1 MDLSSND
8 LEEYVEKLENLF
20 LIEKSNKK
28 YRHELT
34 LLIENISCELNTSR
48 KNENSLRDDLK
59 KLIECGDLDINQKY
73 VQAEEKCNKQQI
85 EIVLLTKKIEELRN
99 QTNLDLEI
107 QKNEFLN
114 KIKNIEETLG
124 SQIVNLNSQLE
135 SQKICYET
143 KEQELYNE
151 MQMMQAASALEWDEK
166 ESNYKKQI
174 SDSAN
179 NLRFLQSRIRSMQCE
194 INQLK
199 TQLSILKCPPIDNNM
214 YPQETPI
221 RQFKN
226 QLVQKKLY
234 ETSCNEYI
242 DENQVCTNVTENT
255 NEYCRPTSS
264 ASTVEIIRSSQTHTY
279 KPNITDL
286 DEIAQQEGTSNGKSQ
301 KKLSNS
307 IETTNS
313 SNFKPINQLYAPVV
327 FKGKNRARANNLLP
341 PLKQLGNSGLNN
353 MNKKEMQRKKRKLY
367 DPNSYDYLST

>member
-199 TQLSILKCPPIDNNM
+199 TQLSILIFLANFCWLKTEVRGDKCIDYSIDYN
-214 YPQETPI
+214 
-221 RQFKN
+221 KN
-226 QLVQKKLY
+226 IVAFGNVRGTERAESDLY
-234 ETSCNEYI
+234 HVII
-242 DENQVCTNVTENT
+242 DCT
-255 NEYCRPTSS
+255 
-264 ASTVEIIRSSQTHTY
+264 
-279 KPNITDL
+279 D
-286 DEIAQQEGTSNGKSQ
+286 
-301 KKLSNS
+301 
-307 IETTNS
+307 
-313 SNFKPINQLYAPVV
+313 
-327 FKGKNRARANNLLP
+327 
-341 PLKQLGNSGLNN
+341 
-353 MNKKEMQRKKRKLY
+353 
-367 DPNSYDYLST
+367 